1 MPSVTVV
8 VSSDTDI
15 YISPGLY
22 GDCLPTVPTG
32 GTADS
37 FRDGPVS
44 CPSAFPSCSHTPR
57 GADSA
62 CGRRP
67 CTGLAQGAV
76 QGRQAE
82 RPAGPLGH
90 RDSCHTDTMNI
101 VKVT

>member
-62 CGRRP
+62 CGRSLRTAAARAP
-67 CTGLAQGAV
+67 CGAPC
-76 QGRQAE
+76 GAARAPGFMSH
-82 RPAGPLGH
+82 RHYGH
-90 RDSCHTDTMNI
+90 RQSDVNRL
-101 VKVT
+101 